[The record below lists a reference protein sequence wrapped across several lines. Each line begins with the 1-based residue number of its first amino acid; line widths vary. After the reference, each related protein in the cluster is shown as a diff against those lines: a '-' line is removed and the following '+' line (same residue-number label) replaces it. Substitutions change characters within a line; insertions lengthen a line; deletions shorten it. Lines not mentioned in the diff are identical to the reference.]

1 VVKEAVKELAERR
14 CAGLWV
20 KLRKTTGMTSGER
33 GGRMNEPLR
42 IVEISDYL

>member
-1 VVKEAVKELAERR
+1 MVKEAVEELAERLR
-14 CAGLWV
+14 AVLWV
-20 KLRKTTGMTSGER
+20 QDGKDNRDDKREE